1 VGLENAEKSPL
12 LKHSRITADLILLGV
27 AMIWGSAFVVQ
38 RIAAQEV
45 GVLSFNGLR
54 FLVGALVIL
63 PFVGSSAV
71 RKRNDV
77 DLYAYPREGMRGKSL
92 GGILLAGIVLTCG
105 ATFQQAGLQ
114 GTTAGNAGFIT
125 GLYVVLIPIFL
136 AIFWNR
142 KPSLVIWM
150 AAFLSVIGLF
160 LLSTAGV
167 MRINRGDTLVLISA
181 VFWAL
186 HVIIVDRVVRRANV
200 LHLAAGQYLVCGLTS
215 LMMGLLVEPQGLRP
229 VLENWWVVAY
239 TGVLS
244 VGLGYTLQAAGQL
257 LAPPADAAIILS
269 LEAVFAAISG
279 WLFIDESLTPV
290 QAAGCGIMLLGML
303 LAQSRVILSRNIGS
317 ENV

>member
-77 DLYAYPREGMRGKSL
+77 DLYASLREGMQGKSL

-142 KPSLVIWM
+142 KPSLVIWV

>member
-77 DLYAYPREGMRGKSL
+77 DLYASTREGMQGKSL

>member
-77 DLYAYPREGMRGKSL
+77 DLYASTREGMQGKSL

-142 KPSLVIWM
+142 KPSLVIWV

-186 HVIIVDRVVRRANV
+186 HVIIVDRVVRRVNV

>member
-77 DLYAYPREGMRGKSL
+77 DLYASTREGMQGKSL

-142 KPSLVIWM
+142 KPSLVIWV